1 MRAKEARRAPLGE
14 SCEAEVGLGG
24 ACVGKQGKK
33 GPAGRECGSK
43 KVRKV
48 ERPQDVMEFVVDVG
62 ETMLRYGGEIYR
74 VEDTVRRILGVYN
87 ANQASVY
94 VLSNGIFVSIRN
106 TDGQSHSL
114 VRQVTLGA
122 INLRGIAE
130 LNQLSRD
137 VVAGEYTLF
146 DARQRLKEI
155 EDLPDERSAILCL
168 SCGLGCGMYSLLLCM
183 GEWFNNNASTSKP
196 AELREIL
203 QGINLGG
210 RVLLCQS
217 KILFNFSAAF
227 LIGALLELAMLWM
240 GKRNMTRLVRSLFG
254 SMLVTVSCLGL
265 ILLGLPISQDNVIIS
280 ATLPLFPGI
289 AFTTSIRDFFNGD
302 HLSGVIHLVDAL
314 LTALCIAAGVGVVIM
329 LTQTLR

>member
-1 MRAKEARRAPLGE
+1 M
-14 SCEAEVGLGG
+14 
-24 ACVGKQGKK
+24 
-33 GPAGRECGSK
+33 
-43 KVRKV
+43 
-48 ERPQDVMEFVVDVG
+48 ERPQDVMEFAVDVG

-74 VEDTVRRILGVYN
+74 VEDTVERILQAYQVD
-87 ANQASVY
+87 QASVY
-94 VLSNGIFVSIRN
+94 VLSNGIFISVRN
-106 TDGQSHSL
+106 KNGQPCCL
-114 VRQVTLGA
+114 VRQVSLGT
-122 INLRGIAE
+122 INLRGISV

-137 VVAGEYTLF
+137 VVTGECSLVEGE
-146 DARQRLKEI
+146 QRLNAIKSG
-155 EDLPDERSAILCL
+155 LGERTATLCL
-168 SCGLGCGMYSLLLCM
+168 SCGLGCGMYSFLLWMSNC
-183 GEWFNNNASTSKP
+183 GEDVFPSVQTDTVL
-196 AELREIL
+196 ETER
-203 QGINLGG
+203 GIGFICGSEVFARQLFPNL
-210 RVLLCQS
+210 L
-217 KILFNFSAAF
+217 AAF